1 MKRAVELVVIVIAS
15 LFLASCSGSFKD
27 IKVTSCVL
35 TEIVPRGLSAFDAT
49 IDLGVDNPAPQV
61 TLSEMKALI
70 KMDQVPCLHLTA
82 EDVTLAPRSE
92 SVYTVTFHGVL
103 DENFNPFSLLQLFN
117 QQRQTALTADF
128 GFRGTLRSGLG
139 KYFEYTDIPIKDLL
153 DRK

>member
-1 MKRAVELVVIVIAS
+1 MKRAVELIAIVLAA
-15 LFLASCSGSFKD
+15 FCMASCSGSFKD
-27 IKVTSCVL
+27 IKVTSWTL

-61 TLSEMKALI
+61 TLSEMQALI
-70 KMDQVPCLHLTA
+70 KMDGAPCLHLTA
-82 EDVTLAPRSE
+82 EDVTIAPRTE

-117 QQRQTALTADF
+117 QQKQAELTADF

-139 KYFEYTDIPIKDLL
+139 KYFEYTDVPIKDLF